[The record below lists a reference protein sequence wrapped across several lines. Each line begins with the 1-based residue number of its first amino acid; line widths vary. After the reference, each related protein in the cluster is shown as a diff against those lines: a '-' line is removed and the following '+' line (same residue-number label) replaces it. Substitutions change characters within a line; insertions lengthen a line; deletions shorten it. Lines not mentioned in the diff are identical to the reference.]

1 MQIRAMQIRAMQIQ
15 SATPIPS
22 RAMQIQSRDGDGAVR
37 TRGRAMSPQNLL
49 GTRRALR
56 RTLPLYT

>member
-1 MQIRAMQIRAMQIQ
+1 MQIRAMQIQ

-37 TRGRAMSPQNLL
+37 TRGRAMPPQNLL
-49 GTRRALR
+49 GARRGLRRA
-56 RTLPLYT
+56 LPLYT